1 MKKIFII
8 TDSYGTIVEARQT
21 KAQATK
27 RAKELTNEEK
37 GILYSTQPANLCGI
51 AIFGRRHFDKA
62 GNTYHSTGISVFF
75 DNGKVFREGVSK
87 KYGYGD
93 HYVQTGFERL
103 QQLGFFP
110 EDIGWN
116 AAVWLKDNNIGFAHG
131 AADVAREKDL

>member
-8 TDSYGTIVEARQT
+8 TDSYNTIIEARQT

-27 RAKELTNEEK
+27 RAKELTNEEA
-37 GILYSTQPANLCGI
+37 GILYSAQSAKLCGI
-51 AIFGRRHFDKA
+51 AIFGRRHFDRS

-75 DNGKVFREGVSK
+75 ENGQVFREGVGK
-87 KYGYGD
+87 RYGYGD

-110 EDIGWN
+110 EDIRGN
-116 AAVWLKDNNIGFAHG
+116 TAVWLRENNIGFAHG
-131 AADVAREKDL
+131 YADVAREKDL